1 VKPWLV
7 VEDEDDIRNIVKVM
21 FQVWG
26 HSPLEFRNGREAWDW
41 LDRVQTG
48 DYPGALPELALMD
61 IRMPGYKGHEIARR
75 MRAVDALQDIPII
88 LMTAFSLTEDE
99 RDSMLAEY
107 GVDRII
113 HKPLPEFDS
122 LKALLD
128 EALNSADT

>member
-1 VKPWLV
+1 
-7 VEDEDDIRNIVKVM
+7 M
-21 FQVWG
+21 
-26 HSPLEFRNGREAWDW
+26 
-41 LDRVQTG
+41 T
-48 DYPGALPELALMD
+48 ELALMD
-61 IRMPGYKGHEIARR
+61 IRMPGFKGHEIARR
-75 MRAVDALQDIPII
+75 MRAVDALQDITII